1 MGYLSI
7 EEVSQYRA
15 NLHRL
20 KELGLF
26 GGEEVGWGGELQVFK
41 AISVKTL
48 AEPCPVWLG
57 WLGIIPQ
64 SERSLVQFSVKAH
77 AWVVGSAS
85 SWGTCSV

>member
-41 AISVKTL
+41 AISVKTP

-64 SERSLVQFSVKAH
+64 RERSLVWLPVRARAWIVDSVP
-77 AWVVGSAS
+77 
-85 SWGTCSV
+85 SWGA